1 MWGGTEYAAHILGSM
16 PTFRR
21 IKIQATVET
30 SSMLL
35 RDDQIPGALAE
46 LRDKLAHLDLAVL
59 SVSSAEPPAP
69 PVSQPGAD
77 DPWSERG
84 QPVE

>member
-1 MWGGTEYAAHILGSM
+1 M

-21 IKIQATVET
+21 ITIKATVET
-30 SSMLL
+30 ESMLL
-35 RDDQIPGALAE
+35 RDDQIDGALDE

-59 SVSSAEPPAP
+59 SVAPAEPASTPAGEP
-69 PVSQPGAD
+69 TND
-77 DPWSERG
+77 DPWSVRG